1 MKKKLKKC
9 WQVLCTIY
17 NSIQVDAE
25 VASAKQ
31 PTNKVNM
38 NIAKNMNIWVASVTM
53 LIVVLSITQNA
64 NAALKK
70 VCVTDNGTK
79 VACITLKKGGK

>member
-1 MKKKLKKC
+1 
-9 WQVLCTIY
+9 
-17 NSIQVDAE
+17 
-25 VASAKQ
+25 
-31 PTNKVNM
+31 M